1 MSLFDMDYDY
11 SMEDDWIPYY
21 DDFES
26 VMTEMG
32 YTLT

>member
-1 MSLFDMDYDY
+1 MFDMD